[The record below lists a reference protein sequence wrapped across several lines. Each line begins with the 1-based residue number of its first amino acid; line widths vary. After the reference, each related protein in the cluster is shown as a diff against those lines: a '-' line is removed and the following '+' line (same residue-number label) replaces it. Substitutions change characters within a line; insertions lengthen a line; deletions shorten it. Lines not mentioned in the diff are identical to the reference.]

1 MQDQY
6 PTHMTIGNFMNDYI
20 VSNQEKIF
28 SLITK
33 AIFKECKISMYDLYL
48 DGSKFEANANKYK
61 FVWKPTTFH
70 NKLSDK
76 NEDFK
81 IFEVTIELQK
91 YIQQAEKNLLSIEGI
106 EMRVVDPLDYYLSSL
121 CRI

>member
-33 AIFKECKISMYDLYL
+33 AIFKECKISMDDLYL
-48 DGSKFEANANKYK
+48 DG
-61 FVWKPTTFH
+61 
-70 NKLSDK
+70 
-76 NEDFK
+76 
-81 IFEVTIELQK
+81 
-91 YIQQAEKNLLSIEGI
+91 
-106 EMRVVDPLDYYLSSL
+106 
-121 CRI
+121 